1 VLNRGSDG
9 IFDVAVDGE
18 VVFSKD
24 DAGRF
29 PSHNEII
36 AALRTR

>member
-1 VLNRGSDG
+1 VLIRGSNG

-18 VVFSKD
+18 LVFSKD

-29 PSHNEII
+29 PNHNEII
-36 AALRTR
+36 AALRGR

>member
-1 VLNRGSDG
+1 MLNRGSDG